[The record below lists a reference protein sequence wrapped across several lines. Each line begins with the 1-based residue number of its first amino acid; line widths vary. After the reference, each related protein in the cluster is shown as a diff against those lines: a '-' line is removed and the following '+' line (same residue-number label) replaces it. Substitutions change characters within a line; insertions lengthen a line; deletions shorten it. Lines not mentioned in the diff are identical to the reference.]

1 LSKDKADV
9 MNQLLESVQT
19 KDLKSAYA
27 KYLAPVMDDKSTV
40 TAAKKV
46 ISEAK
51 GNRSQRED
59 ADLTSIRKL
68 AGI

>member
-1 LSKDKADV
+1 
-9 MNQLLESVQT
+9 
-19 KDLKSAYA
+19 
-27 KYLAPVMDDKSTV
+27 V